1 MKKFFQNVV
10 KGAEGTTLKKKKKAI
25 PTISFVFRKE
35 TLFDSFQLITV
46 ELLFKRK
53 LFNLF
58 NVKLIA

>member
-1 MKKFFQNVV
+1 MLLREKRAQH
-10 KGAEGTTLKKKKKAI
+10 LKKKKAI
-25 PTISFVFRKE
+25 PTILFVFRKE

>member
-10 KGAEGTTLKKKKKAI
+10 KGAEGTTFKKKKAI

>member
-10 KGAEGTTLKKKKKAI
+10 KGAEGTTFKKKKAI

-35 TLFDSFQLITV
+35 TQFDSFQLITV